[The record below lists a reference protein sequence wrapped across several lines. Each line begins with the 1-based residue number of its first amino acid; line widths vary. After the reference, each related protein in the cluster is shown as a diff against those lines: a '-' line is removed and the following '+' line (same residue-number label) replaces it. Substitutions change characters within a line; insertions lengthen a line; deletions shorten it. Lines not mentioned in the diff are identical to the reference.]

1 MQIESIATET
11 VDPVIAEETGT
22 PLVVNFNPEEYLP
35 DFLRPAWDFSQNFPL
50 LFAFVIVIIGY
61 LVGKA
66 LQALTRRS
74 LRRLAA
80 RTSTDLDDKLIQILA
95 SPIVQSFVVLS
106 LIIVVLIPT
115 MPLAFNQVLI
125 RILVSVLLFL
135 WARASFRAAHV
146 VLEFMSAHQE
156 RFKAIE
162 SRTAPLIEMGVKLFM
177 LGGFVYL
184 FLGIWGING
193 TAWLASAGVIGI
205 AVGFA
210 AKDTLA
216 NLISGVSIVADAP
229 YKIGDYIVL
238 DTGERGVVTRLG
250 IRSTRLMTRDDV
262 EISIPNAVIG
272 NAKITNESGG
282 PWVLHRIRIPVGV
295 AYGSDTEQVVDL
307 MQKVAEDCPGV
318 VPQPAPRVR
327 MRGFGDS
334 ALLFE
339 LLVWIPH
346 PEMRGKV
353 LHDLLMEIDRVFR
366 ENGVVI
372 PFPQRDVHV
381 RSRKA
386 ADRDT
391 TNPMDEM

>member
-1 MQIESIATET
+1 MQIDPTATGAS
-11 VDPVIAEETGT
+11 DPAAAEQTAT
-22 PLVVNFNPEEYLP
+22 PLVVDFRPEEYLP
-35 DFLRPAWDFSQNFPL
+35 EFMQPAWEFFQNFPIM
-50 LFAFVIVIIGY
+50 FGVVIVIIGY
-61 LVGKA
+61 LVGKT
-66 LQALTRRS
+66 LQVLSRRS
-74 LRRLAA
+74 LRRLAM
-80 RTSTDLDDKLIQILA
+80 RTRTDLDDQLIPILV
-95 SPIVQSFVVLS
+95 SPILQSFVVLS

-135 WARASFRAAHV
+135 WARASFRGAHV
-146 VLEFMSAHQE
+146 VLDFMSAHQE

-162 SRTAPLIEMGVKLFM
+162 PRTAPLIEMGVKLFM
-177 LGGFVYL
+177 LGAFVYL

-295 AYGSDTEQVVDL
+295 AYGSDTEKVVDL
-307 MQKVAEDCPGV
+307 MQAVAEGNSGV
-318 VPQPAPRVR
+318 VPQPTPRVR

-334 ALLFE
+334 ALNFE
-339 LLVWIPH
+339 LLCWIPH

-353 LHDLLMEIDRVFR
+353 KHELLLEIDRVFR
-366 ENGVVI
+366 ENGVEI
-372 PFPQRDVHV
+372 PFPQRDLHI
-381 RSRKA
+381 RSRSA
-386 ADRDT
+386 ADR
-391 TNPMDEM
+391 NPTHPLEAK